1 MDDGTG
7 TIECAFRISEGENKP
22 ESKTSEVRD
31 RPRDVRSSARERTNG
46 LASTSARPDP
56 PVILVGS
63 VVNVQGKIRVKHNS
77 RELHG
82 DTIGLYSTLTRM
94 RPREY
99 FSE

>member
-1 MDDGTG
+1 VDDGTG
-7 TIECAFRISEGENKP
+7 TIDCAFRINEGEDKP

-31 RPRDVRSSARERTNG
+31 ARSSARERTNG
-46 LASTSARPDP
+46 LASTGARPDP
-56 PVILVGS
+56 VIPVGS
-63 VVNVQGKIRVKHNS
+63 VVNVQGKIRVKYNS

-94 RPREY
+94 RPRES